1 MIAPYPLLKGII
13 WCNATPPMKF
23 HWHHKQWIHSFCHS
37 TSSQFT
43 EWLVTYLDLQIVSIG
58 EPGRCML
65 YWISCLST
73 MKISFLGVPSWYSV
87 RQYCATPAS
96 TGKAFLFLQNLLTT
110 HTSCKLQNET
120 NSSSNFIKVS
130 KSALT
135 KKHFCLTHIL
145 QK

>member
-1 MIAPYPLLKGII
+1 MIAPFPLLKGII

-73 MKISFLGVPSWYSV
+73 MKISFLGVPCWYSV

-110 HTSCKLQNET
+110 HLLQTAKWNQF
-120 NSSSNFIKVS
+120 FIKFY
-130 KSALT
+130 KSERIRID